1 MYEIY
6 EKLRDAHGLTDYRV
20 SRDTGIPAGAFSNW
34 KAGRYAPKADKLLI
48 LADYFHVPVERFLR
62 DGGKETN

>member
-1 MYEIY
+1 MYQIY
-6 EKLRDAHGLTDYRV
+6 ANLRDAHGLTDYRIAK
-20 SRDTGIPAGAFSNW
+20 DTGISPSMFSDW
-34 KAGRYAPKADKLLI
+34 KRGQYTPKADKLLI